1 MPTHYAGAADDIR
14 ALNAYIK
21 LQRAAESVL
30 QRTSAHLAAHNLSL
44 SQFAVLEALYHL
56 GTLSQITLAAKLL
69 KSTGNIS
76 SVLKTCEKHGLI
88 TRERDPHDNRVMQVR
103 ITAPGRA
110 LLESILPAHIAGICA
125 AMSVLSPAEQ
135 DTLGALCKRL
145 GLGG

>member
-56 GTLSQITLAAKLL
+56 GTLSQTTLAAKLL

-103 ITAPGRA
+103 ITAHGRA

>member
-1 MPTHYAGAADDIR
+1 MPTHYSGTPDEIR

-30 QRTSAHLAAHNLSL
+30 HRTSAHLATYNLSL

-56 GTLSQITLAAKLL
+56 GTLSQTTLAQKLL

-76 SVLKTCEKHGLI
+76 SVLKTCEKHDLI
-88 TRERDPHDNRVMQVR
+88 TRERDPADNRVMRVH
-103 ITAPGRA
+103 ITDHGRT
-110 LLESILPAHIAGICA
+110 LLESLLPDHIAGISA
-125 AMSVLSPAEQ
+125 AMAALTPAEQ

-145 GLGG
+145 GLGA